1 MASEFFRNVTKSA
14 RNSDYYTIYIVFNSV
29 ILGNTESVSM
39 ISGINNNNAYGPS
52 KEKTK
57 RKYSPPLRFKILQF
71 FESLQ
76 PFLVGSLCIGM
87 AILLPIVVSN
97 HFEQDQLQ
105 GKMKLAY
112 ERLQSRL
119 KSVENRAGIPGSPGH
134 PGIKGDQGV
143 PGRNGLT
150 GPKGN

>member
-1 MASEFFRNVTKSA
+1 MASEFFKNATKSA
-14 RNSDYYTIYIVFNSV
+14 SELHIVFTSL

-52 KEKTK
+52 KETK

-76 PFLVGSLCIGM
+76 PFLVGSLCVGM

-119 KSVENRAGIPGSPGH
+119 KSVENRAGIPGSPGN

>member
-1 MASEFFRNVTKSA
+1 
-14 RNSDYYTIYIVFNSV
+14 
-29 ILGNTESVSM
+29 M
-39 ISGINNNNAYGPS
+39 ISGINNNNNAYGPS
-52 KEKTK
+52 KETK

-76 PFLVGSLCIGM
+76 PFLVGSLCVGM

-119 KSVENRAGIPGSPGH
+119 KSVENRAGIPGSPGN
-134 PGIKGDQGV
+134 PGTKGDQGV

-150 GPKGN
+150 GPKGTYNLFIFCD

>member
-1 MASEFFRNVTKSA
+1 
-14 RNSDYYTIYIVFNSV
+14 
-29 ILGNTESVSM
+29 M

-76 PFLVGSLCIGM
+76 PFLVGSLCVGM

-119 KSVENRAGIPGSPGH
+119 KSVENRAGIPGSPGN

>member
-1 MASEFFRNVTKSA
+1 
-14 RNSDYYTIYIVFNSV
+14 
-29 ILGNTESVSM
+29 M

-52 KEKTK
+52 KETK
-57 RKYSPPLRFKILQF
+57 RKYSPKLKLRFKILQF

-76 PFLVGSLCIGM
+76 PFLVGSLCVGM

-119 KSVENRAGIPGSPGH
+119 KSVENRAGIPGSPGN

-150 GPKGN
+150 GPKGT